1 MITLNL
7 NKEGLLL
14 LEAAL
19 RAYDTEPLED
29 GIWAE
34 VMLEIQVAKTFLIA
48 QASKEL
54 KTNKELQL
62 NKQLKPNVQLL

>member
-48 QASKEL
+48 QANIESKASKEL
-54 KTNKELQL
+54 K
-62 NKQLKPNVQLL
+62 PNV